1 MASIGCQWGSG
12 IYRHIRRGN
21 CDDCDVA
28 RWPEARQGICILYDI
43 HALWNSPSY
52 DLGSVRLHHSFPRSQ
67 SEPQEHLPGTTL
79 LRHQI
84 WLMFLFSLYAPVTW
98 ANIWY
103 VPANLSKVTH
113 WQCTVRFSRDATT
126 EHEGTMKHVLEK
138 HWIQAYSH
146 WFALSCSEEP
156 FVVSAEMELSLIL
169 ISWVQY

>member
-1 MASIGCQWGSG
+1 VASIGCQWCSG